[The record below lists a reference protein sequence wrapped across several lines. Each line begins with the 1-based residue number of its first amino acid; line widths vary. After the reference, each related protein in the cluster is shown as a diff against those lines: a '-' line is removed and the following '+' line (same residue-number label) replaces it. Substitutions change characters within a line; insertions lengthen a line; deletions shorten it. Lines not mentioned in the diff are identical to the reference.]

1 MDNLPDG
8 MSVFDSHAPWNQP
21 IDEPDT
27 CGGCEYCMTKRIW
40 GETTYLCLY
49 DAVVESD
56 VSVTVVDPQ
65 DRACSDY
72 EPKE

>member
-8 MSVFDSHAPWNQP
+8 MSVFDERAPWNQP
-21 IDEPDT
+21 IEPDT
-27 CGGCEYCMTKRIW
+27 CGGCEYCTTKRIW